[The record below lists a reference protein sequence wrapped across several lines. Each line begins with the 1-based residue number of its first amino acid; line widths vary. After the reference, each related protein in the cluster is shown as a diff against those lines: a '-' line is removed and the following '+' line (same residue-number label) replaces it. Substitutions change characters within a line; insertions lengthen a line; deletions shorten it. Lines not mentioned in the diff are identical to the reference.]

1 MSIWK
6 GTTTLQFA
14 SKSFGKNI
22 AFCNANETY
31 IYSVNNLDL
40 IFFVF
45 LFIVHF
51 QIPHDIYYL

>member
-1 MSIWK
+1 MKLK
-6 GTTTLQFA
+6 GKTTLQFS

-40 IFFVF
+40 SF
-45 LFIVHF
+45 LSS
-51 QIPHDIYYL
+51 Y

>member
-31 IYSVNNLDL
+31 IYSVNNLDF
-40 IFFVF
+40 IF
-45 LFIVHF
+45 FIVHF